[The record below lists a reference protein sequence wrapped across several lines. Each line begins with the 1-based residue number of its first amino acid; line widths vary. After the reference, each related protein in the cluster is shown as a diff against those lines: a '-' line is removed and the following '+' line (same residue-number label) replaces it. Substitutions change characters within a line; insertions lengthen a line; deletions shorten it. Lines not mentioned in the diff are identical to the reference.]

1 MVKKL
6 LTFIALFLFIALVSP
21 VSASSQRQ
29 VATLDTVGTHQT
41 LYLPWQAD
49 NSPVIS
55 LGTAVDPAS
64 GKVVEGY
71 AFVHPKNA
79 PAKPPWAG
87 GNSGAT
93 KCYGFLARGAKW
105 KTIEPWLVNPSN
117 SRGLTG
123 NFVLNNL
130 GDDIVKWEDAADGTV
145 GGGGSIDILGNGSST
160 LATLVADT
168 ISPDGS
174 NEVYFAD
181 ISSSNAIAVTIIW
194 GIFGG
199 PSAGRELVEW
209 DQIYD
214 DVDFDWSSSGEGGK
228 MDFENIATHEL
239 GHSVGLDDLYDSNCS
254 EQTMYGYASY
264 GETKKQTL
272 ESGDIAGIST
282 LY

>member
-6 LTFIALFLFIALVSP
+6 LTFIGLFLLITLVSP

-29 VATLDTVGTHQT
+29 VAPLDTAGTHQT
-41 LYLPWQAD
+41 PYLPWQAD
-49 NSPVIS
+49 NSPIIS
-55 LGTAVDPAS
+55 LGAAVDPSS

-93 KCYGFLARGAKW
+93 KCYGFLAKSAKW
-105 KTIEPWLVNPSN
+105 KTIESWFVNSSN

-123 NFVLNNL
+123 GFVLNNL
-130 GDDIVKWEDAADGTV
+130 GDDIAKWEDAADGTV
-145 GGGGSIDILGNGSST
+145 GDVGSINILGNGFST
-160 LATLVADT
+160 SAALVADT
-168 ISPDGS
+168 ISPDGN

-199 PSAGRELVEW
+199 PPAGRELVEW

-239 GHSVGLDDLYDSNCS
+239 GHSVGLGDLYDSNCS